1 MAGYTENYRSPFPIP
16 AFKSS
21 TGQDLHHIVRFM
33 RLDHDHLVFR
43 KFERLSL
50 YNLLFQQH
58 QLAALDHE
66 IGECERLKTP
76 AKLAEILPVVGPL
89 FKAYGKCVTGSL
101 RLS

>member
-1 MAGYTENYRSPFPIP
+1 MASYTESYRPPFPIP
-16 AFKSS
+16 ALKSS
-21 TGQDLHHIVRFM
+21 TGDDLHHIVSFM

-76 AKLAEILPVVGPL
+76 SKLAEILPVVGPL
-89 FKAYGKCVTGSL
+89 FKTYGKFVSVSL
-101 RLS
+101 RSS